1 MMDRIGHQA
10 ISASAGSGKTFQLA
24 HRYIRLMAGGV
35 KPERIIALTFSRK
48 AAGEIFDSIMKTLR
62 QAASSEQ
69 GAANTAR
76 RIGNPKLGRSDFLFL
91 LRNILDH
98 LHRLHI
104 GTLDSF
110 TVSILRAFP
119 FELGIPSG
127 FRLMENEDAMAQTVR
142 QDILSEIFNN
152 HYVNRT
158 SRNEFYEAF
167 KQATYGKQQKGLM
180 QNLDNFIAEYRKYFQ
195 VLPEERG
202 WGDVDRIW
210 PQGTPWLAQ
219 TGNTKAITE
228 ELGQLLEQ
236 DNLPERIVSRW
247 QDFLS
252 SARNFSVHSSWDH
265 SINYMVEKLLSD
277 PDGLRKGNAVL
288 PVERTRHQLSEQESY
303 LSLQL
308 LTHILKCEIISAL
321 ERTRGIYRV
330 LAQYER
336 FYEGTVRK
344 QGKLTFDDVH
354 YLLAAAEPGSEP
366 QPLSRLAGSES
377 RLYID
382 YRMDAKLDHWLLDEF
397 QDTSD
402 LQWEVIEN
410 LADEIIQDRSGER
423 SFFYVGDVKQAIYG
437 WRGGNA
443 QLFGKVLNRYPNLIE
458 QTTLSTS
465 FRSCQPVID
474 TVNQVFGRLPASLPA
489 SVVRRWEAVW
499 EEHQCQADFVPGEGY
514 TALLEPV
521 YSGGDKPRDADLHHL
536 LGRLIAEIDPLSR
549 GLSTAILV
557 RSNESGRRIVDF
569 LRNECPL
576 LPVIHEG
583 KASIKDNPVVVLMLS
598 LIKFAAHPGD
608 TLAWRHLQMSPL
620 NTYFEIQGLSRRDLP
635 LQLIDEIQAA
645 NGFADFIRHWGNVLH
660 SRYPLDD
667 FGKKRLRE
675 LIDAANE
682 FAAFNEPDCSLFLHF
697 IDNYQIHDSA
707 SDEAIRV
714 MTIHQSKGLG
724 FDIVILPDLQGDNI
738 TRAKN
743 SDFILARNPVSA
755 DPEWALHMPRKII
768 AEADPTLAVQ
778 LERNDE
784 SACFDNLCLLYVA
797 LTRAKQGLYMVTS
810 YPGKDSAATTSA
822 AFLKTQLCGEPKPVE
837 GTAIPVS
844 GELFTCLFETGRR
857 DWYLPMVTQE
867 QTPVISESLV
877 LDEFM
882 KTPSH
887 RPRLIRIQPSQQAT
901 YNQPAG
907 LLFEE
912 NYHSGR
918 EFGTVVHEL
927 FYEVRWIDDQ
937 EVDDIIRQWQEKTT
951 SQPELWPSVIDHFRR
966 TLSHPDVKLALRRP
980 AGNIELWRERRFE
993 VVLDRRWVSG
1003 IFDRVVIYRDYEGK
1017 TQRAV
1022 ILDFKSDELDSADD
1036 FERASSGYRPQL
1048 ALYRQALSQI
1058 LSLDPSQITTQLL
1071 FTRPGKLVETK

>member
-1 MMDRIGHQA
+1 MDRIGHQA

-62 QAASSEQ
+62 HAASSEQ
-69 GAANTAR
+69 GAANTAE
-76 RIGNPKLGRSDFLFL
+76 RIGKPDLGRSDFLVL

-110 TVSILRAFP
+110 TVMILRSFP

-152 HYVNRT
+152 HYVNRA

-167 KQATYGKQQKGLM
+167 KQATYGKQQKGLV
-180 QNLDNFIAEYRKYFQ
+180 QNLDSFVAEYRKYFQ
-195 VLPEERG
+195 VLPDESG
-202 WGDVDRIW
+202 WGDADRIW
-210 PQGTPWLAQ
+210 AQGTPWLAQ
-219 TGNTKAITE
+219 TGNTEAITE

-236 DNLPERIVSRW
+236 DNLPERTVSRW

-252 SARNFSVHSSWDH
+252 SARSFSVHSSWDH

-288 PVERTRHQLSEQESY
+288 PIERTKHQLSEQESH

-308 LTHILKCEIISAL
+308 LTHILKCEIISAI

-330 LAQYER
+330 LDQYER

-354 YLLAAAEPGSEP
+354 YILAAAEPGSEP
-366 QPLSRLAGSES
+366 HPLSRLAGSES

-443 QLFGKVLNRYPNLIE
+443 QLFGKILNRYPNLIE
-458 QTTLSTS
+458 QKTLSTS

-474 TVNQVFGRLPASLPA
+474 TINQVFGRLPDSLSA
-489 SVVRRWEAVW
+489 GVVRRWEAVW
-499 EEHQCQADFVPGEGY
+499 EEHQCQTDFVPVEGY

-521 YSGGDKPRDADLHHL
+521 YSGGDKPREADLHHL
-536 LGRLIAEIDPLSR
+536 LGRVIAEIDPLSR
-549 GLSTAILV
+549 GMSTAILV

-569 LRNECPL
+569 LRHECPH

-620 NTYFEIQGLSRRDLP
+620 NTYFETHGLSRRDLP

-645 NGFADFIRHWGNVLH
+645 NGFADFIRHWGNVLDN
-660 SRYPLDD
+660 SYQIDD

-675 LIDAANE
+675 LIDAASE
-682 FAAFNEPDCSLFLHF
+682 FAAFNEPDCSRFLHF

-743 SDFILARNPVSA
+743 SDFILARNPLSA
-755 DPEWALHMPRKII
+755 DPEWALHMPRKMV
-768 AEADPTLAVQ
+768 AEADPTLARQ
-778 LERNDE
+778 LEHNDE

-837 GTAIPVS
+837 GTVIPVS

-857 DWYLPMVTQE
+857 DWYLPMITRE
-867 QTPVISESLV
+867 QTPVISESLD
-877 LDEFM
+877 LDEFL

-887 RPRLIRIQPSQQAT
+887 RPRLIPIQPSQQAT
-901 YNQPAG
+901 YSQPAG
-907 LLFEE
+907 FLFDE

-918 EFGTVVHEL
+918 EFGTAVHQL
-927 FYEVRWIDDQ
+927 FYEIRWIDDQ
-937 EVDDIIRQWQEKTT
+937 EIDGIIRQWQEKTIIP
-951 SQPELWPSVIDHFRR
+951 PELWTSVIDHFRR
-966 TLSHPDVKLALRRP
+966 TLEHPEVKHVLTRP
-980 AGNIELWRERRFE
+980 EGNIELWRERRFE
-993 VVLDRRWVSG
+993 VVLDRRWISG
-1003 IFDRVVIYRDYEGK
+1003 TFDRVVIYRNAKGSAES
-1017 TQRAV
+1017 AV
-1022 ILDFKSDELDSADD
+1022 ILDFKSDELDSVEEI
-1036 FERASSGYRPQL
+1036 ERASTGYRPQL
-1048 ALYRQALSQI
+1048 ALYRQALAQI
-1058 LSLDPSQITTQLL
+1058 LSLDQSQITTQLL
-1071 FTRPGKLVETK
+1071 FTRLGKLVETR